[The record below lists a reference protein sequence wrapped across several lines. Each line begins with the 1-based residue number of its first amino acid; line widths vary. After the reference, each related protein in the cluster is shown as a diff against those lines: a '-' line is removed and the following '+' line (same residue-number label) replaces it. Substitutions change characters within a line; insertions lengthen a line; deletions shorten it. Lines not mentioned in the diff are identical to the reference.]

1 MKNNKGYY
9 HWIHALNQT
18 ASYNQMRADKI
29 LTEAKAVKITD
40 KAKLETLGQQLKPVV
55 PISHG
60 KPDID
65 PAAVRMFGQQLAKT
79 GPVTAQS
86 ITKAGGD
93 AGAFISLQ
101 QMKAAQDAAMR
112 AKMQGPIDAA
122 PEGDAQTVEDD
133 AQDGVLEDP
142 PLTTLPSYSLASQ
155 ARSENARQTWKEQ
168 SRASRVAERQASSE
182 ASYKAGQE
190 SEQENIQGIVDRLM
204 RGKR

>member
-9 HWIHALNQT
+9 SWIHALNKA
-18 ASYNQMRADKI
+18 ASENQSRAGKI

-40 KAKLETLGQQLKPVV
+40 KAKLETLGQQLKPVA

-65 PAAVRMFGQQLAKT
+65 PTSVRMFGQQLAKT

-93 AGAFISLQ
+93 AGAFTSLQ

-142 PLTTLPSYSLASQ
+142 PLTTLPSYSLAAQ
-155 ARSENARQTWKEQ
+155 ARQETAQEDEEKAYEEKEEDRFW
-168 SRASRVAERQASSE
+168 SDYTGRAGEKV
-182 ASYKAGQE
+182 YE
-190 SEQENIQGIVDRLM
+190 SLRRKINKLFNG
-204 RGKR
+204 